1 MNSDNYEFSKSSA
14 PQSTSA
20 YSPYVDKQNNYI
32 NDINNGVYSN
42 NSGLTLVQWDL
53 TSIYNSAGFSDASD
67 LYLAVPVVM
76 NAAYSTD
83 AAVVAPATS
92 ASYGLLSM
100 KSNYQHLIHQL
111 EITCN
116 GKVCEQMQPF
126 ISVAKN
132 FQLLSTMSATDLK
145 SMSISLGMSDTLDN
159 ERSVQWNTI
168 ASASRA
174 GGVGLCNNRAFGN
187 SGIGSATEQQLL
199 IKSNQND
206 GTVNGAIQKRISRI
220 TDASKA
226 GGASYNCIYSNTLS
240 PVGADNTPPAI
251 MTAQQLSQ
259 EFKPYH
265 TVVNNI
271 MTWYDVG
278 LIPLKYISDF
288 IDKLGLVKK
297 LDLVI
302 RAYFNTGSL
311 RVPIGGGVNT
321 NGLFYGAHSNST
333 FANTCPFTVNLLNDT
348 LALGGVPTTTTYIAA
363 GLFIGRTPTTSI
375 GAANVNLA
383 LSGGQHPMP
392 ACRCYYSQVKLDPA
406 RALSYVQENAEKQIV
421 FEQVLFNQ
429 YSAITAGSAFSQ
441 LVQSGI
447 RNPTSVLIIPFI
459 SSTTLTTVTGGVLGG
474 SALGFSQYASPY
486 DTSPSSYAPLSLINL
501 QVTLGGVNILNTNLN
516 YTYENFLTQVVNAE
530 SLTSSDIGIATGLIT
545 QQWWEMNR
553 VYFVDLT
560 RGRSADKEMPRNLN
574 ISFNN
579 NTNIPIDIMVFTTYL
594 DKVVINIETGQLRK
608 V

>member
-20 YSPYVDKQNNYI
+20 YSPYVDKQWNYI
-32 NDINNGVYSN
+32 NDINSGVYSN

-76 NAAYSTD
+76 NAAFSAS
-83 AAVVAPATS
+83 AAGSAIIPPATAAGYS
-92 ASYGLLSM
+92 LLSM
-100 KSNYQHLIHQL
+100 KSNYQHLIHQI

-126 ISVAKN
+126 ISVVKN

-145 SMSISLGMSDTLDN
+145 SMSVSLGMSDTLDN
-159 ERSVQWNTI
+159 ERSVVWDTVPAAAGTAQ
-168 ASASRA
+168 
-174 GGVGLCNNRAFGN
+174 GGVGLCNNKAFGLVA
-187 SGIGSATEQQLL
+187 STEQQLF
-199 IKSNQND
+199 QNTQQNS
-206 GTVNGAIQKRISRI
+206 GTVNGAIQKRISRFV
-220 TDASKA
+220 DASKDN
-226 GGASYNCIYSNTLS
+226 GASFNGIYGKNTDANS
-240 PVGADNTPPAI
+240 PIAI
-251 MTAQQLSQ
+251 MSATQLTQ
-259 EFKPYH
+259 EYKPYY
-265 TVVNNI
+265 TVTDTGI

-297 LDLVI
+297 LDLVL
-302 RAYFNTGSL
+302 RCYFNTGSL
-311 RVPIGGGVNT
+311 AVPVLDANLAT
-321 NGLFYGAHSNST
+321 TSYGKFINST
-333 FANTCPFTVNLLNDT
+333 FSNTCPFTVNYLSGTNGNGGLP
-348 LALGGVPTTTTYIAA
+348 ALTTQISA
-363 GLFIGRTPTTSI
+363 GLFIGRTPTTSVAPAGI
-375 GAANVNLA
+375 NLG
-383 LSGGQHPMP
+383 SGGSSHSMP
-392 ACRCYYSQVKLDPA
+392 ACRCYYSQVKLDPS
-406 RALSYVQENAEKQIV
+406 RALSYVQENADKQV
-421 FEQVLFNQ
+421 VYEQVLFNQ
-429 YSAITAGSAFSQ
+429 YSSIRGGSTFSQ

-447 RNPTSVLIIPFI
+447 KNPTSVLIIPFI
-459 SSTTLTTVTGGVLGG
+459 STTCSDRNGGAGA
-474 SALGFSQYASPY
+474 SELGFSQYGNCF
-486 DTSPSSYAPLSLINL
+486 DTSPSTYAPISLNNL

-516 YTYENFLTQVVNAE
+516 YTFENFLSQVVNAE

-545 QQWWEMNR
+545 QSWWEMNR

-560 RGRSADKEMPRNLN
+560 RGRAADKEMPRNLN
-574 ISFNN
+574 ISFSN

>member
-1 MNSDNYEFSKSSA
+1 MNSDNYEFSKSSM

-83 AAVVAPATS
+83 LAVVAPGSS
-92 ASYGLLSM
+92 ASYGLLSL

-126 ISVAKN
+126 ISIAKN

-159 ERSVQWNTI
+159 QRSVQWNTI
-168 ASASRA
+168 ASANRP

-187 SGIGSATEQQLL
+187 SANFASAEQQLL
-199 IKSNQND
+199 IKPNQND

-220 TDASKA
+220 TDASKN
-226 GGASYNCIYSNTLS
+226 GGTSYNCIYSNST
-240 PVGADNTPPAI
+240 PYGADNTPPAI

-259 EFKPYH
+259 EFKPFY
-265 TVVNNI
+265 TVTNNI
-271 MTWYDVG
+271 MTWTDVG

-321 NGLFYGAHSNST
+321 NGLFYGAFTNST

-348 LALGGVPTTTTYIAA
+348 LALGGVPTTTTYISA

-447 RNPTSVLIIPFI
+447 KNPTSVLIIPFI
-459 SSTTLTTVTGGVLGG
+459 SSTTLTTVTAGVLGG
-474 SALGFSQYASPY
+474 PALGFSQYASPY
-486 DTSPSSYAPLSLINL
+486 DTSPSTYAPISLINL

-516 YTYENFLTQVVNAE
+516 YTYENFLSQVVNAE

-579 NTNIPIDIMVFTTYL
+579 NTNVPIDIMVFTTYL
-594 DKVVINIETGQLRK
+594 DKVVISIETGVLRK
-608 V
+608 S